1 MQRFRPFPWGLPI
14 CRGLEILTSNPGE
27 PAGCNRRQLPWV
39 AYSVL
44 CAQPPAVEPLVPITI
59 LPHLAL
65 QGESGE
71 NQNSFWRYIFL
82 EKSRHSAFL
91 GLASEQQLFPFQ
103 GKHVHGVN
111 AGLEQRST
119 NPAKQSCCWPT
130 LGSSAILGSCPPL
143 ALTSDAEEDTA
154 LTR

>member
-1 MQRFRPFPWGLPI
+1 MCEQEFQRKVVSLCCLPF
-14 CRGLEILTSNPGE
+14 
-27 PAGCNRRQLPWV
+27 
-39 AYSVL
+39 
-44 CAQPPAVEPLVPITI
+44 ITI
-59 LPHLAL
+59 TSHGTA
-65 QGESGE
+65 
-71 NQNSFWRYIFL
+71 L
-82 EKSRHSAFL
+82 EKCRPRFL
-91 GLASEQQLFPFQ
+91 YQSWYFSKGTKNFNTRL